1 MEYKI
6 NKSFFIDR
14 DKNSHYYLINNEF
27 REQWEEWN
35 NLSED
40 DERSW
45 NIPDFVIPVNKHPK
59 HLTFSEPKLGDEYF
73 DDGPIREFINDN
85 GEGFSVYPEYNHS
98 GGFYFSWLEN
108 GERWSTKYGW
118 QDIIDI
124 INEHDEMLNR
134 KPVAWYVQRTGGLT
148 ERERNIKYGPFFKES
163 EADGWVDEN
172 HTKIPLFR

>member
-45 NIPDFVIPVNKHPK
+45 NIQI
-59 HLTFSEPKLGDEYF
+59 L
-73 DDGPIREFINDN
+73 
-85 GEGFSVYPEYNHS
+85 
-98 GGFYFSWLEN
+98 
-108 GERWSTKYGW
+108 
-118 QDIIDI
+118 
-124 INEHDEMLNR
+124 
-134 KPVAWYVQRTGGLT
+134 
-148 ERERNIKYGPFFKES
+148 
-163 EADGWVDEN
+163 
-172 HTKIPLFR
+172 